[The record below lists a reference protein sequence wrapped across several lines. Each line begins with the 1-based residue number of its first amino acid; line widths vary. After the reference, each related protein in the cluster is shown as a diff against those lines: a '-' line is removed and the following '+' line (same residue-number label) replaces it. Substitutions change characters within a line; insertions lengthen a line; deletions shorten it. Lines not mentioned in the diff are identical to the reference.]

1 MANYDTSAYDRLI
14 EEYTKSVRADQAAQT
29 QRAQNE
35 ANNQLRNAYVQRVQ
49 NQRQLNDRLAMAGIR
64 GGATETSNL
73 RLQNQYGQQVGQI
86 NTNLG
91 NTINDINRTANQN
104 ILAYNQEMGVKKQQ
118 YVEGREAEDRANARE
133 DEQRARQ
140 ERLEYLTAEASTA
153 YDIKKIQNK
162 IKEAVAN
169 NDYLAIQV
177 LNARLGFLRSQ
188 KHGY

>member
-1 MANYDTSAYDRLI
+1 MAYDTSAYDELLRQ
-14 EEYTKSVRADQAAQT
+14 YNQSVDADTQAQIKRAQDQA
-29 QRAQNE
+29 NS
-35 ANNQLRNAYVQRVQ
+35 QLRNAYVQRVQ

-91 NTINDINRTANQN
+91 TSVNDINRAANQQK
-104 ILAYNQEMGVKKQQ
+104 LAYAQELNTKRQQ
-118 YVEGREAEDRANARE
+118 YVENREAEDRANARE

-140 ERLEYLTAEASTA
+140 ERLEYLTAEAATQ